1 MKLKL
6 NTVYI
11 VFFGTQHDFMGVFY
25 TREGAQNYI
34 DTESSM
40 TAGERAM
47 CFIEECE
54 IGD

>member
-1 MKLKL
+1 MKL
-6 NTVYI
+6 NVVYA
-11 VFFGTQHDFMGVFY
+11 VFFGLEHEFLGVFY

-40 TAGERAM
+40 TSGERAM
-47 CFIEECE
+47 CYIEECV